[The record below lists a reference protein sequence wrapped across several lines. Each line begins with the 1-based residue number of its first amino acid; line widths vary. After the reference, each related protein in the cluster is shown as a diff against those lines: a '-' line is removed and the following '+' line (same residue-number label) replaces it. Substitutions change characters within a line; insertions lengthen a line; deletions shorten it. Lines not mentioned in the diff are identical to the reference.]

1 MGRKKLSYSD
11 NLFKELKEQSP
22 EATDSTIKTY
32 ISNLM
37 LISKYFDE
45 EITPEL
51 FQEFDVIK
59 EYLTSQEY
67 SMNTIK
73 NKVSAIISYLKMKKE
88 DNKLIQQYKDY
99 FDMLDGKLSRQSRKM
114 EKNDKEKDNWMTK
127 DDLVKQLEYLKSQL
141 PKKIT
146 TYGDLIKYM
155 KYIILLIHISYPFRN
170 DLSKALIVNKSDN
183 INNDDNYIVIDKK
196 GKSAK
201 FIIQAYKT
209 KRTYKR
215 KELNIIPEIAKEI
228 INYEKILNEYKK
240 TNNINNNL
248 FLIDKNGGN
257 LTTNDFTLFFK
268 SIFENLNKEITATM
282 IRKIIVS
289 SLYDVK
295 AIKALSEVMMHS
307 PQTALQYY
315 AKS

>member
-45 EITPEL
+45 DITPEL
-51 FQEFDVIK
+51 FQEFDIIK

-240 TNNINNNL
+240 TNNINNDL

>member
-45 EITPEL
+45 DITPEL

-127 DDLVKQLEYLKSQL
+127 VDLVKQLEYLKSQL

>member
-11 NLFKELKEQSP
+11 NLFKELKDQSP

-37 LISKYFDE
+37 LVSKFFDE
-45 EITPEL
+45 DLSPEL

-240 TNNINNNL
+240 TNNINNDL
-248 FLIDKNGGN
+248 FLIDKKGGN

-268 SIFENLNKEITATM
+268 SIFENLNKDITATM

-295 AIKALSEVMMHS
+295 AIKALSDVMMHS

>member
-1 MGRKKLSYSD
+1 MGRKKLSYD
-11 NLFKELKEQSP
+11 ENIFTELKAQSP
-22 EATDSTIKTY
+22 EATDATIKTY
-32 ISNLM
+32 VYNLM
-37 LISKYFDE
+37 LISKFFDE
-45 EITPEL
+45 DISPEL
-51 FQEFDVIK
+51 FQEFDIIK
-59 EYLTSQEY
+59 EYLTSQSY

-99 FDMLDGKLSRQSRKM
+99 FDMLDGKLTRQSKKM

-127 DDLVKQLEYLKSQL
+127 DDLIKQSEYLKSQL

-146 TYGDLIKYM
+146 TYGDLIKWM

-170 DLSKALIVNKSDN
+170 DLSKALIVNKSDP

-196 GKSAK
+196 NKTAK

-215 KELNIIPEIAKEI
+215 KELNIIPDIAKQI

-240 TNNINNNL
+240 TNNINNDL
-248 FLIDKNGGN
+248 FLIDKKGGN
-257 LTTNDFTLFFK
+257 LTTNDFTIFFK
-268 SIFENLNKEITATM
+268 SIFENLNKDITATM

-307 PQTALQYY
+307 PETALQYY
-315 AKS
+315 AKE

>member
-1 MGRKKLSYSD
+1 MGRKKLSYD
-11 NLFKELKEQSP
+11 ENIFTELKEQSP
-22 EATDSTIKTY
+22 EATDATIKTY
-32 ISNLM
+32 VYNLM
-37 LISKYFDE
+37 LISKFFDE
-45 EITPEL
+45 DISPEL
-51 FQEFDVIK
+51 FQEFDIIK
-59 EYLTSQEY
+59 EYLTSQGY

-99 FDMLDGKLSRQSRKM
+99 FDMLDGKLTRQSKKM

-127 DDLVKQLEYLKSQL
+127 DDLIKQSEYLKSQL

-146 TYGDLIKYM
+146 TYGDLIKWM

-170 DLSKALIVNKSDN
+170 DLSKALIVNKSDP

-196 GKSAK
+196 NKTAK

-215 KELNIIPEIAKEI
+215 KELNIIPDIAKQI

-240 TNNINNNL
+240 TNNINNDL
-248 FLIDKNGGN
+248 FLIDKKGGN
-257 LTTNDFTLFFK
+257 LTTNDFTIFFK
-268 SIFENLNKEITATM
+268 SIFENLNKDITATM

-307 PQTALQYY
+307 PETALQYY
-315 AKS
+315 AKE

>member
-1 MGRKKLSYSD
+1 
-11 NLFKELKEQSP
+11 
-22 EATDSTIKTY
+22 
-32 ISNLM
+32 
-37 LISKYFDE
+37 
-45 EITPEL
+45 
-51 FQEFDVIK
+51 
-59 EYLTSQEY
+59 
-67 SMNTIK
+67 
-73 NKVSAIISYLKMKKE
+73 
-88 DNKLIQQYKDY
+88 
-99 FDMLDGKLSRQSRKM
+99 MLDGKLTRQSKKM

-127 DDLVKQLEYLKSQL
+127 DDLIKQSEYLKSQL

-146 TYGDLIKYM
+146 TYGDLIKWM

-170 DLSKALIVNKSDN
+170 DLSKALIVNKSDP

-196 GKSAK
+196 NKTAK

-215 KELNIIPEIAKEI
+215 KELNIIPDIAKQI

-240 TNNINNNL
+240 TNNINNDL
-248 FLIDKNGGN
+248 FLIDKKGGN
-257 LTTNDFTLFFK
+257 LTTNDFTIFFK
-268 SIFENLNKEITATM
+268 SIFENLNKDITATM

-307 PQTALQYY
+307 PETALQYY
-315 AKS
+315 AKE

>member
-45 EITPEL
+45 DITPEL